1 MKPARI
7 TILIEHLLSLFSA
20 SSPELRFDALETILA
35 RARFT
40 PGTLGDS
47 DAVRFRLFGLDHN
60 GPLAVAAL
68 TCLSDRNTAGDATW
82 PWPGNSHFLR
92 ADPVTLHADLSS
104 VLMTGLGFADLE
116 QNERLEIEKTVLG
129 VLREEGLTLVSRHPE
144 RWTVLLEKPLQCSFP
159 SLQTALGMDVA
170 EALPDI
176 PEARYWRRLLNEMQ
190 MALHA
195 NPVNQQRRQQGMRE
209 INSVWFWGAGSL
221 PARSAGP
228 GFDRVYSNHPV
239 SSGLAL
245 HNEYRLHGLDA
256 LQGHAEA
263 KGGQVRRL
271 IDWTPQ
277 PGTVEEQLQRID
289 EQLEALIPM
298 AEKKAAALHLLS
310 GDGSA
315 WAYDRSCALRFWRRK
330 SPVSHWAGQQ

>member
-7 TILIEHLLSLFSA
+7 TVLIEHLLSLFSA
-20 SSPELRFDALETILA
+20 VSPELRFDALETILA

-68 TCLSDRNTAGDATW
+68 TCLSDRSTEGDATW
-82 PWPGNSHFLR
+82 PWPGDSYFLR

-116 QNERLEIEKTVLG
+116 KNERLEIEKTVLG
-129 VLREEGLTLVSRHPE
+129 VFREEGLTLVSRHPE
-144 RWTVLLEKPLQCSFP
+144 RWTVLMEKPLEYSFP

-170 EALPDI
+170 EALPDH
-176 PEARYWRRLLNEMQ
+176 PEARYWRRLLNEIQ
-190 MALHA
+190 MVLHA
-195 NPVNQQRRQQGMRE
+195 NPVNRQRRQQGMRE

-221 PARSAGP
+221 PARSTGT
-228 GFDRVYSNHPV
+228 GFERVYSDHPV
-239 SSGLAL
+239 SRGLAL
-245 HNEYRLHGLDA
+245 HNEYLLHGLGA

-263 KGGQVRRL
+263 LGGQARL
-271 IDWTPQ
+271 LVDWTPH
-277 PGTVEEQLQRID
+277 PGTVEEQIQRLD
-289 EQLEALIPM
+289 KQLAALIQI
-298 AEKKAAALHLLS
+298 AEKRAAVLHILS
-310 GDGSA
+310 GDGSL
-315 WAYDRSCALRFWRRK
+315 WAYDRSCAMRFWRRK
-330 SPVSHWAGQQ
+330 SPVSHWAGRP